1 MTVGAIQTNGY
12 SSANSTARTA
22 SAAAD
27 TGSVF
32 SALLRNSIPE
42 SAKSTDYDAIFQR
55 AAKQYGV
62 PVNLLKAV
70 AKAESNYNA
79 GAVSRCGALGVM
91 QLMPATAKGLGVTE
105 PLDAEQNIMGGAK
118 YLSDKLKQYDGSV
131 ELALA
136 AYNAGSG
143 NVAKYG
149 GVPPFEETQNY
160 IGKVLQYAGM
170 TSDTVVP
177 AASAAADS
185 AALTSLYALSMLGG
199 DSGSSNSSALNA
211 LTGLG
216 SSSETNPLSSLS
228 SGVSSL
234 ADLYSLGLLG
244 NDGSS
249 SGTLLSSL
257 SGSASP
263 LTSLYAL
270 RMLGNTDSSGG
281 TQNTLAG
288 LLGTSGTAG
297 LTSQNYLSLLQ
308 MVASQM
314 QLGSTQPLA
323 GDLTDSLSGSAGSML

>member
-1 MTVGAIQTNGY
+1 MTVGAIQANGY
-12 SSANSTARTA
+12 PSANSTARAA

-42 SAKSTDYDAIFQR
+42 SAKSTDYDVIFQR

-62 PVNLLKAV
+62 PVSLLKAV
-70 AKAESNYNA
+70 AKAESNYNP

-91 QLMPATAKGLGVTE
+91 QLMPATAKGLGVTD
-105 PLDAEQNIMGGAK
+105 PLDPEQNIMGGAK
-118 YLSDKLKQYDGSV
+118 YLSDKLRQYDGSV

-160 IGKVLQYAGM
+160 IGRVLRYAGM
-170 TSDTVVP
+170 ASGAVVP
-177 AASAAADS
+177 AASGAADS
-185 AALTSLYALSMLGG
+185 AAQTSLYALNLLGG
-199 DSGSSNSSALNA
+199 D
-211 LTGLG
+211 G
-216 SSSETNPLSSLS
+216 SSSGDSAGTNLFSSLS
-228 SGVSSL
+228 GGVSSL

-270 RMLGNTDSSGG
+270 RMLENTDSSGG
-281 TQNTLAG
+281 TQNMFAG
-288 LLGTSGTAG
+288 MPGASGTAG

-308 MVASQM
+308 LVASQM
-314 QLGSTQPLA
+314 QLGSAQPSA
-323 GDLTDSLSGSAGSML
+323 GDLTDSLGGSAGSML

>member
-12 SSANSTARTA
+12 PAAASAARTA
-22 SAAAD
+22 PGAAD

-32 SALLRNSIPE
+32 SALLHSAAPE
-42 SAKSTDYDAIFQR
+42 SAKSTDYDAVFQR

-70 AKAESNYNA
+70 AKAESNYNP

-91 QLMPATAKGLGVTE
+91 QLMPSTAQGLGVTD
-105 PLDAEQNIMGGAK
+105 PLDPEQNIMGGAK
-118 YLSDKLKQYDGSV
+118 YLSDKLKKYDGSV

-149 GVPPFEETQNY
+149 GVPPFQETQNY

-170 TSDTVVP
+170 APGAVVP
-177 AASAAADS
+177 ASGTADS
-185 AALTSLYALSMLGG
+185 AALTSLYALDRLGG
-199 DSGSSNSSALNA
+199 GSGFS
-211 LTGLG
+211 GM
-216 SSSETNPLSSLS
+216 PLSP
-228 SGVSSL
+228 
-234 ADLYSLGLLG
+234 
-244 NDGSS
+244 
-249 SGTLLSSL
+249 L
-257 SGSASP
+257 SGSAST

-270 RMLGNTDSSGG
+270 RMLGNTDSFGG

-288 LLGTSGTAG
+288 LLGASGTAG

-308 MVASQM
+308 LIASQM
-314 QLGSTQPLA
+314 QLGSAQPLA